1 EIEESLLPT
10 ALKYQ
15 VTIQAYTPLERGEVL
30 KHSKLAEI
38 SLKINKPVVQI
49 ALNYVIREPYLAA
62 VVKTENT
69 KHLEEIAQ
77 TLEWNLTPELIELL
91 KKL

>member
-1 EIEESLLPT
+1 
-10 ALKYQ
+10 
-15 VTIQAYTPLERGEVL
+15 
-30 KHSKLAEI
+30 LAEI
-38 SLKINKPVVQI
+38 SSKINKPIVQI
-49 ALNYVIREPYLAA
+49 ALNYVIREPYLAT

-77 TLEWNLTPELIELL
+77 TLEWCLTPELIEVL